1 MGTPLGNLEEVA
13 KGMSADEYTR
23 RWNDNLLKIDP
34 LFGIAGLDLQ
44 LGTLSDNEILQ
55 YNSSISK
62 WENVDLSSAD
72 IASAS
77 TLSSHISNQVNPT
90 STDTTRNKHLSN
102 NDYKVVYDHI
112 SYTLGN
118 PHNITAAKV
127 GNDTAQWNADKI
139 QDIVIDDTDIGANKV
154 LVYNDS
160 TLNLEYKVIN
170 AVQLR
175 GYDLDFSAIA
185 DGYILSYN
193 STTGD
198 IEFIAQ
204 EGASTYLGL
213 SDVSDTTYAG
223 KTGYVPKVNAT
234 EDGLELGNIT
244 AGNVDGGDSSTVGDL
259 ITLRNDTQA
268 NWTTNGATV
277 VQDANIALENRT
289 GGYWGKIGN
298 GTNSYSSLNYSL
310 IPFTISLTS
319 DKHKLQYSTST
330 NTYATVDD
338 TLENIRNV
346 TITSALNGQILS
358 YNNSTTQWENNSKL
372 NAGAV
377 TFADASDNTKQ
388 LNFNLSGVD
397 TATTRTITM
406 PNENVD
412 LSNLAKT
419 NVDNNFSTDQTI
431 TGDLSVTS
439 IKIGNNWV
447 ETTTSETLALTDN
460 GAFKK
465 STSATAINV
474 TVPTNASVAF
484 PVGCEIEFTQYGAGD
499 VAFVADSG
507 VTINSESGNLKIG
520 SQYSTAKLK
529 KVGTDEWLLYGSL
542 KA

>member
-13 KGMSADEYTR
+13 KGMQADEYTR

-34 LFGIAGLDLQ
+34 LFGIAGLELQ

-62 WENVDLSSAD
+62 WENVDFSSAD
-72 IASAS
+72 IANAS
-77 TLSSHISNQVNPT
+77 TLTSHISNEINP
-90 STDTTRNKHLSN
+90 SSADTTRDKHLSN
-102 NDYKVVYDHI
+102 NDYKTVYDHI
-112 SYTLGN
+112 TFTLGN
-118 PHNITAAKV
+118 PHNITASKV
-127 GNDTAQWNADKI
+127 GNTTAQWNADKI
-139 QDIVIDDTDIGANKV
+139 LDVEIDDTDIGDNKV
-154 LVYNDS
+154 LVYNNS

-170 AVQLR
+170 AVQLK

-193 STTGD
+193 STSGD

-213 SDVSDTTYAG
+213 SDVTDTSYTG
-223 KTGYVPKVNAT
+223 KTGYIPKVNAT
-234 EDGLELGNIT
+234 EDGLEFGNIS

-259 ITLRNDTQA
+259 ITLRNDSQS
-268 NWTTNGATV
+268 NWTANSANVIQNGNV
-277 VQDANIALENRT
+277 ALENRA
-289 GGYWGKIGN
+289 GVYWGKIGN
-298 GTNSYSSLNYSL
+298 GTNSYSDLAYGL

-330 NTYATVDD
+330 NTYTTVED
-338 TLENIRNV
+338 TLGNIKNV
-346 TITSALNGQILS
+346 TIASALNGQLLT
-358 YNNSTTQWENNSKL
+358 YNNSTTEWENASKL
-372 NAGAV
+372 RTN
-377 TFADASDNTKQ
+377 TISFADSSDDTKQ
-388 LNFNLSGVD
+388 LDFNLSGID
-397 TATTRTITM
+397 TGTTRTITM
-406 PNENVD
+406 PNENVN

-419 NVDNNFSTDQTI
+419 NVDNSFSTDQTI
-431 TGDLSVTS
+431 SGELSVTTV
-439 IKIGNNWV
+439 KLGDNWI
-447 ETTTSETLALTDN
+447 ETTTSETLALTDD

-465 STSATAINV
+465 STSETAIDI

-484 PVGCEIEFTQYGAGD
+484 PVGCEIEFVQYGAGD

-520 SQYSTAKLK
+520 AQYATAKLK